1 MGGLKMKAKENQIEK
16 KHIPYMP
23 PTYKSYS
30 VDEVLAAGG
39 ATAFAVKMGKSLKGL
54 KEELAALPPES
65 FLTDEEFET
74 ALAMLRESK

>member
-1 MGGLKMKAKENQIEK
+1 MKAKENQIEK
-16 KHIPYMP
+16 THIPYKS

-30 VDEVLAAGG
+30 EDEVLAAGG

-65 FLTDEEFET
+65 FLTEEELET
-74 ALAMLRESK
+74 ALRMLRESK

>member
-1 MGGLKMKAKENQIEK
+1 MKKIEDQIEK
-16 KHIPYMP
+16 KYPLHKS

-65 FLTDEEFET
+65 FLTDEELEA
-74 ALAMLRESK
+74 ALATLRESK

>member
-1 MGGLKMKAKENQIEK
+1 M
-16 KHIPYMP
+16 PYMP

-54 KEELAALPPES
+54 KEELQALPDDA
-65 FLTDEEFET
+65 FLTDEDVEA
-74 ALAMLRESK
+74 ALAILRESK

>member
-1 MGGLKMKAKENQIEK
+1 MKDKKAKLADTNV
-16 KHIPYMP
+16 PYMP

-54 KEELAALPPES
+54 EEELKALPDDA
-65 FLTDEEFET
+65 FLTDEDVEA
-74 ALAMLRESK
+74 ALAILRESK